1 MLQALF
7 VELIGTFIFI
17 NVIFQFAS
25 KEWGAIAIGLALA
38 VVVLFGG
45 SVSGGHFNP
54 AVSVAMC
61 IAKKIDIA
69 TLCGYVVMQLIGGY
83 LAWAM
88 YTKKIIPPGLN

>member
-1 MLQALF
+1 MLQSLF

-17 NVIFQFAS
+17 NVIFQFAA

-45 SVSGGHFNP
+45 AISGGHYNP
-54 AVSVAMC
+54 AVSVAMFV
-61 IAKKIDIA
+61 AQKIDVA
-69 TLCGYVVMQLIGGY
+69 SLCGYVAMQLLGGY

-88 YTKKIIPPGLN
+88 YSHKLFPLA